1 MQDNQRGPLFGM
13 RTMGAGGNVN
23 QYQVTTYSEG
33 AATLTES
40 LMHRK
45 NPVVTSDYPTA
56 PYVENIGVRPEIVQ
70 DYMTIANLLN
80 KGATFV
86 QAFTDAMV
94 ANIASEGAVTGI
106 PGGPPDTGTTAERA
120 RNR

>member
-1 MQDNQRGPLFGM
+1 
-13 RTMGAGGNVN
+13 MGAGGNVN

-45 NPVVTSDYPTA
+45 NPIVTPEYPTA

-70 DYMTIANLLN
+70 DYMTVDNLLN
-80 KGATFV
+80 HGATFV
-86 QAFTDAMV
+86 QAFTDA
-94 ANIASEGAVTGI
+94 AVKLI
-106 PGGPPDTGTTAERA
+106 NSGGGTVTDPLVKKRTL
-120 RNR
+120 